1 MSKKEQAVKTRAQ
14 FLRDAFEG
22 LKGRR
27 PLSQSELNE
36 WLASDEGRAA
46 TIFDDTTLSPWGE
59 RGRS

>member
-1 MSKKEQAVKTRAQ
+1 MKEKATAPKTRAQ

-22 LKGRR
+22 MKGRL
-27 PLSQSELNE
+27 PTSDDELNR
-36 WLASDEGRAA
+36 WVASDEGKAA